1 LGRGEDEADVREQA
15 ARASKGIQREEQWTK
30 RRARRRGYNVKNN
43 GQSGAP
49 HLARTCVCVCA
60 FLLGALGAASAIG
73 DGHSGD
79 QFRVSSSTFSDNA
92 VLPISMIDNI
102 SNGTSNSCAVGGIA
116 GGDQSPEVSWAHAP
130 LGTQSFA
137 VLFYDLT
144 ASFTHWGMYNI
155 PASTN
160 SLPAGAGIV
169 GSTYG
174 AEVYNDFFVDE
185 GYDGPCPPVGVSP
198 DRHDYVLTVYALDED
213 LQLQTSANFP
223 PVGET
228 LLHALLRATEDG
240 HVLARSSIHGFY
252 SATPP

>member
-1 LGRGEDEADVREQA
+1 LKTKGKNG
-15 ARASKGIQREEQWTK
+15 AR
-30 RRARRRGYNVKNN
+30 V
-43 GQSGAP
+43 
-49 HLARTCVCVCA
+49 LARTCLCILVFLPGA
-60 FLLGALGAASAIG
+60 FGAASAIG

-79 QFRVSSSTFSDNA
+79 LFRASSTTFSDNA
-92 VLPISMIDNI
+92 ILPVSMIDNI
-102 SNGTSNSCAVGGIA
+102 PNGTSNSCTVGGIA
-116 GGDQSPEVSWAHAP
+116 GGNQSPEVSWTHAP
-130 LGTQSFA
+130 AGTQSFA

-155 PASTN
+155 PVSTN

-169 GSTYG
+169 GSSYG

-198 DRHDYVLTVYALDED
+198 DSHYYVLTVYALDQA
-213 LQLQTSANFP
+213 LQLQSSANFP